1 MRNAFRV
8 LGRDLTRIRRAPK
21 SWAIIIGLL
30 VLPSLYAWVNIVAFW
45 DPYGNA
51 DHIKV
56 AIVNQDEGASTE
68 LTGEVNVGEQVVEQ
82 LKTNDQLGWQF
93 MDHDEA
99 MESVRSGASYAAIVM
114 PPDFSRDLLTITTG
128 DFVQPELEYYTN
140 EKANAI
146 APKITEVGA
155 STLDTQINSNFVAT
169 VAKTIAEDAEQAG
182 VDAGDRMINS
192 RSETLSALDQA
203 LATVQSARM
212 SMTELDSAI
221 GPGVSAVADARRAL
235 ERVDA
240 TIGDVTDAV
249 DDAQGLVNE
258 VQRDLVGFSE
268 TLTGAYVSGAA
279 NLTGATSRLQESI
292 GQVSG
297 GADTARS
304 ALTTAQRD
312 VQAVIDANQALLGA
326 LRPLAAAFPPG
337 APLKGQMEQVIGQLE
352 AQTVRDQELLGTLR
366 AAQTTA
372 STVTDQAA
380 AASEAMSAVGR
391 SSAALH
397 GVMTGTFPGLNQ
409 SMSSLSASVGAFSSA
424 LDSQRV
430 LVGEAVDMLTELE
443 SLLGETGTAVASLD
457 GNLQDVQS
465 DLQTLQTDLNAITAA
480 DIWDQVSALTSLDPD
495 SIAGFM
501 TGPVTV
507 HENDLF
513 PVPAYG
519 SSMAPLF
526 TNLSLW
532 IAGFVLM
539 VLFKLEVD
547 TEDVEGLTVR
557 QAYFGRWLLFAVMN
571 LIQALLVSIGNV
583 VIGVQTVN
591 PVIYVATSVFIGLVY
606 MSIIYALAVSFGYIG
621 KGIAVLLVIMQIP
634 GASGI
639 YPIEMMP
646 DFFRSLFPFFPFTYG
661 IDAMR
666 ETIGGFYGL
675 NYLRY
680 MAVLAL
686 FAALAFALGIFL
698 RQRLGNFARLF
709 NKKLADTGLFL
720 SEDVQILGSRRR
732 LTQLVRALTDRE
744 KFRADNARRRRWM
757 EMNRVNAKR
766 AALVLGA
773 IGTVVLF
780 VVGSIFP
787 DAKATV
793 LGLWGLLCLLVM
805 AAIVVVEYINQSIV
819 YGTEVSDLPDDEL
832 KRALAEEEAA
842 IRSDARLDQLEMR
855 GQNA

>member
-8 LGRDLTRIRRAPK
+8 LGRDLARIRRAPK

-56 AIVNQDEGASTE
+56 AVVNQDQGASTD
-68 LTGEVNVGEQVVEQ
+68 LTGEVNVGQQVVDQ
-82 LKTNDQLGWQF
+82 LRTNDQLGWQF

-99 MESVRSGASYAAIVM
+99 MDAVRSGSSYAAIVM

-155 STLDTQINSNFVAT
+155 STLDTEINANFVGT
-169 VAKTIAEDAEQAG
+169 VAKTIAEEAEKAG
-182 VDAGDRMINS
+182 VDTGQWMIDS
-192 RSETLSALDQA
+192 RSETLTALDQV

-212 SMTELDSAI
+212 SMTELDDAL
-221 GPGVSAVADARRAL
+221 GPGMEAVNDGRQAL

-240 TIGDVTDAV
+240 TIGDVTGAAA
-249 DDAQGLVNE
+249 DAQGMVNE

-279 NLTGATSRLQESI
+279 NLSGATSRLQESI

-297 GADTARS
+297 GAGAARS
-304 ALTTAQRD
+304 ALTAAQRD
-312 VQAVIDANQALLGA
+312 VQAVINANQGLLST
-326 LRPLAAAFPPG
+326 LRPLAAALPAGVPVQTQ
-337 APLKGQMEQVIGQLE
+337 LEQVIAELE
-352 AQTVRDQELLGTLR
+352 AQTARDEELLTMLGT
-366 AAQTTA
+366 AQTNA
-372 STVTDQAA
+372 VNVADQAA
-380 AASEAMSAVGR
+380 AATEAMNAVRR

-397 GVMTGTFPGLNQ
+397 SVMTGTFPGLNQ
-409 SMSSLSASVGAFSSA
+409 SMASLSASVGAFSSA
-424 LDSQRV
+424 LDSQRA
-430 LVGEAVDMLTELE
+430 LVGEAVDLLTELE
-443 SLLGETGTAVASLD
+443 SLLAETGTALSSLD
-457 GNLQDVQS
+457 GNLEDVQA
-465 DLQTLQTDLNAITAA
+465 DLLTLQTDLSAISATE
-480 DIWDQVSALTSLDPD
+480 IWDQVSLLTSLDPD
-495 SIAGFM
+495 SISAFM
-501 TGPVTV
+501 SGPVQV

-539 VLFKLEVD
+539 VLFRLEVD

-557 QAYFGRWLLFAVMN
+557 QAYLGRWLLFAVMN
-571 LIQALLVSIGNV
+571 VIQALLVSTGNV

-606 MSIIYALAVSFGYIG
+606 MSIIYALAASFGYIG

-646 DFFRSLFPFFPFTYG
+646 DFFRALFPFFPFTYG

-675 NYLRY
+675 NYLKY

-709 NKKLADTGLFL
+709 NRKLADTGLFL
-720 SEDVQILGSRRR
+720 SEDVQVLGSRRR
-732 LTQLVRALTDRE
+732 LTQLVQALTNRE
-744 KFRADNARRRRWM
+744 KFRADNARRQRWL
-757 EMNRVNAKR
+757 EVNRVNAKR
-766 AALVLGA
+766 AALGLGL

-780 VVGSIFP
+780 AVGSFFP

-793 LGLWGLLCLLVM
+793 LGLWGLLLLLVM
-805 AAIVVVEYINQSIV
+805 AAIVTIEYINQNIV
-819 YGTEVSDLPDDEL
+819 YGAQVGELPDDEL
-832 KRALAEEEAA
+832 RRELAEEEAA
-842 IRSDARLDQLEMR
+842 IRSDARLDQLEKQ
-855 GQNA
+855 GQIA

>member
-1 MRNAFRV
+1 MRNAFKV
-8 LGRDLTRIRRAPK
+8 LRRDLTRIRRAPK

-45 DPYGNA
+45 DPYGNT

-56 AIVNQDEGASTE
+56 AVVNQDEGASTA
-68 LTGEVNVGEQVVEQ
+68 LTGEVNVGEQVVDQ

-99 MESVRSGASYAAIVM
+99 MEAVRSGSSYAAIVM

-146 APKITEVGA
+146 APKITDVGA
-155 STLDTQINSNFVAT
+155 STLDTQINGNFIGT
-169 VAKTIAEDAEQAG
+169 VAKTIAEEAEKAG
-182 VDAGDRMINS
+182 VDAGDWLIDS
-192 RSETLSALDQA
+192 RSETLTALDQA

-212 SMTELDSAI
+212 SMTELDGAI
-221 GPGVSAVADARRAL
+221 GPGVEAVTDARRAL

-240 TIGDVTDAV
+240 TIGDVTDAAA
-249 DDAQGLVNE
+249 DAQGLVND
-258 VQRDLVGFSE
+258 VQQDLVDFSE

-292 GQVSG
+292 GQVAG
-297 GADTARS
+297 GTDAARS

-312 VQAVIDANQALLGA
+312 VQAVIDANQALLA
-326 LRPLAAAFPPG
+326 TLRPLAAAVPAGEPVRD
-337 APLKGQMEQVIGQLE
+337 QMEQVIDELE
-352 AQTVRDQELLGTLR
+352 AQTARDRELLATLG
-366 AAQTTA
+366 AAQTNATNVA
-372 STVTDQAA
+372 DQTAA
-380 AASEAMSAVGR
+380 ATEAMGAVGR

-409 SMSSLSASVGAFSSA
+409 SMASLSSSVGAFSSA

-443 SLLGETGTAVASLD
+443 SLLGETGTALSSLD

-465 DLQTLQTDLNAITAA
+465 DLLTLQTDLSAITAA

-495 SIAGFM
+495 SIAAFM
-501 TGPVTV
+501 TGPVEV

-539 VLFKLEVD
+539 VLFRLEVD
-547 TEDVEGLTVR
+547 TEDVDGLTVR

-571 LIQALLVSIGNV
+571 VIQALLVSIGNV

-591 PVIYVATSVFIGLVY
+591 PVVFVATCVFIGLVY

-621 KGIAVLLVIMQIP
+621 KGVAVLLVIMQIP

-639 YPIEMMP
+639 YPIQMMP
-646 DFFRSLFPFFPFTYG
+646 EFFRAMFPFFPFTYG

-675 NYLRY
+675 NYLKY
-680 MAVLAL
+680 MSVLLL
-686 FAALAFALGIFL
+686 FAALAFAVGIFL
-698 RQRLGNFARLF
+698 RQRLGNFSRLF
-709 NKKLADTGLFL
+709 NRKLDETGLFL

-744 KFRADNARRRRWM
+744 RFRADYARRRHWF
-757 EMNRVNAKR
+757 ETNRVNAKR
-766 AALVLGA
+766 AALILGA

-780 VVGSIFP
+780 VLGSFFP

-793 LGLWGLLCLLVM
+793 LGLWGLLLLLVM
-805 AAIVVVEYINQSIV
+805 AAIVVIEYINQNVV
-819 YGTEVSDLPDDEL
+819 YGTEVGELSDEEL

-842 IRSDARLDQLEMR
+842 IRPDARLDQLKMR